1 MERGTSVE
9 TMRERYESRER
20 MQRDLGR
27 LMANGW
33 VLSRIEKLPG
43 GAVRIECDRCG
54 DDQLGDKAQPD
65 RDQPAIPAI
74 PQVMP
79 ATGSNQPIS
88 SPASPHTNFSAQG
101 GE

>member
-1 MERGTSVE
+1 METI
-9 TMRERYESRER
+9 RERYESRER
-20 MQRDLGR
+20 MLRDVGR

-54 DDQLGDKAQPD
+54 DDQLGDMAQPG
-65 RDQPAIPAI
+65 RDQSAIPAI

-79 ATGSNQPIS
+79 ATGSHQPIA
-88 SPASPHTNFSAQG
+88 SPASPHADLAGQG
-101 GE
+101 GK